1 MSLSYK
7 RTCCPRHSCKTRQ
20 DQKEKKRKEKT
31 SRRRRTR
38 SAGYCCFSPP
48 PQILLR
54 ASCSVFF
61 PGVVSSA
68 CSTPNVLAVGTKR
81 DWWRCHLSSQAAMLL
96 HQETEGDASIFLIL
110 GLYSSSTKQQQKQLI
125 SVAGLGWRV
134 YLSLQESMSSSPM
147 TFARD
152 RS

>member
-1 MSLSYK
+1 MDVPVINYGHM
-7 RTCCPRHSCKTRQ
+7 TVCVAGPRRSCKTRQ
-20 DQKEKKRKEKT
+20 DQKEKKRKNKLEEEDEEC
-31 SRRRRTR
+31 RLLLP
-38 SAGYCCFSPP
+38 PP

-81 DWWRCHLSSQAAMLL
+81 DWWCCHLSSQAAMLL

-110 GLYSSSTKQQQKQLI
+110 GLYSSS
-125 SVAGLGWRV
+125 A
-134 YLSLQESMSSSPM
+134 SSKSHWLAWGGVSIYRCKNPCH
-147 TFARD
+147 R
-152 RS
+152 RP